1 VSYILDAGALIAHER
16 NSLQM
21 QAFMQRAATQ
31 QIRLKTTTGVVAQVW
46 RDGAKQARLASLLK
60 TVDEAQ
66 FTKERARKAGLLLA
80 KSRTADVIDA
90 GIVELSIDGDEILT
104 SDLGDITTLVT
115 AARKAVRVTLIH

>member
-66 FTKERARKAGLLLA
+66 FTKEWARKAGLLLA